1 MLLQP
6 LPEDDVVALPNVH
19 EIATLPLHHLLD
31 ALSAAASSPE
41 GEAVAAACCLQ
52 LGVLAHRNGLDE
64 AAADAGAFPAVVA
77 AMNMH
82 RSAAAVQYSGC
93 QVIANLCLGAHDPG
107 ADASVRSR
115 HAMALAAGSLAAV
128 VSALREH
135 AATNADI
142 IQAGIMALSVLIGR
156 DGGLRQQAAAFG
168 ARAEWLD
175 IACQIS
181 THVGCEAPSGGG
193 ADADMEDVAPS
204 GGLQGMSLGD

>member
-6 LPEDDVVALPNVH
+6 LPEEGVATLPNVH
-19 EIATLPLHHLLD
+19 EIATLPLRLLLD
-31 ALSAAASSPE
+31 ALSAAASSAD
-41 GEAVAAACCLQ
+41 GETVAAACCLQ

-64 AAADAGAFPAVVA
+64 AAAEAGAFPAVIA

-82 RSAAAVQYSGC
+82 RSSAAVQYSGC
-93 QVIANLCLGAHDPG
+93 KVIANMCLGAHDPQ
-107 ADASVRSR
+107 ADTSTQSR
-115 HAMALAAGSLAAV
+115 HTMALAAGSLASV

-175 IACQIS
+175 IACQIAGA
-181 THVGCEAPSGGG
+181 VGCEAPSM
-193 ADADMEDVAPS
+193 DADMEEVAPS
-204 GGLQGMSLGD
+204 GGLLGMSLGE